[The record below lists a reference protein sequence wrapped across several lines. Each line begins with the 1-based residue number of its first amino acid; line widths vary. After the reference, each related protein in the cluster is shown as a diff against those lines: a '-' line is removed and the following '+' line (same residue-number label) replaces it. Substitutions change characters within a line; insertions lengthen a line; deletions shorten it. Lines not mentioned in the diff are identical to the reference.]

1 MSFPPSRY
9 SQLRRWVNAGQ
20 AMLWSTW
27 LSNPDILEVPD
38 VVPDCFAGGASGD
51 SHIFDRYRF
60 GNQRGERG
68 RGRPDNRD
76 PGGGDRR
83 GVHRHLSAVRRS
95 CPGISGAQRPR
106 GGISRPVRA
115 YLDRRCRLIH
125 GRRGRRRL
133 ASAGFAAGAAQRHQ
147 CTHPGAVGTPVDRR
161 RHRCGAGERG
171 AGRGRRHL
179 DRQRRDRR
187 RQRLSRD
194 RPRRGRRG
202 GRRRRALRHRRR
214 RRGLA
219 GPAVAI
225 GGGRRAAGGPGT
237 PDGAAGPGGSGGT
250 GGLLFGVPGPSGPD
264 G

>member
-1 MSFPPSRY
+1 MPLDALRPARQPTSGLGECATMRRPEAGNEKVAVIWESLDVVPPSRY

-171 AGRGRRHL
+171 G
-179 DRQRRDRR
+179 
-187 RQRLSRD
+187 
-194 RPRRGRRG
+194 P
-202 GRRRRALRHRRR
+202 
-214 RRGLA
+214 A
-219 GPAVAI
+219 GPAA
-225 GGGRRAAGGPGT
+225 
-237 PDGAAGPGGSGGT
+237 S
-250 GGLLFGVPGPSGPD
+250 
-264 G
+264 

>member
-38 VVPDCFAGGASGD
+38 VVPDCFAGGASGY

-125 GRRGRRRL
+125 GRRGRRSL

-171 AGRGRRHL
+171 GRRGRRHL

-214 RRGLA
+214 RRGLR
-219 GPAVAI
+219 VR
-225 GGGRRAAGGPGT
+225 GGDRG
-237 PDGAAGPGGSGGT
+237 
-250 GGLLFGVPGPSGPD
+250 
-264 G
+264 